1 MTTKLIGEYMSK
13 IDISVTRKDHVNVGD
28 FSHINPNVTLTL
40 KDVDLDKS
48 QQAYKLLSE
57 LCFTMHT
64 EEFIKS
70 VNEMED
76 LIKMN
81 DVIKLYKNEIE
92 KNVDLENERN
102 KIFNELKQ
110 LTESD

>member
-1 MTTKLIGEYMSK
+1 MSK

-28 FSHINPNVTLTL
+28 FSNINPNVTLTL
-40 KDVDLDKS
+40 KDVDINNANKV
-48 QQAYKLLSE
+48 YELLSE

-64 EEFIKS
+64 QEFIQS

-76 LIKMN
+76 LIKIN
-81 DVIKLYKNEIE
+81 DVIKAYKNEIE

-102 KIFNELKQ
+102 KLFNELKV
-110 LTESD
+110 LVESDE